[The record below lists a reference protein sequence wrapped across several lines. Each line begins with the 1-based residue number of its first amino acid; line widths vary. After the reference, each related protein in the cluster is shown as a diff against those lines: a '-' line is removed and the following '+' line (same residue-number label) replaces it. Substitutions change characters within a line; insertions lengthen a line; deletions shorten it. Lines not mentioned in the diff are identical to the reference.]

1 MAVLLSDGEM
11 KTRGYT
17 ETISRLITSA
27 KMQAKMKYV
36 LQLDCWTSSERVA
49 TCVSLLFFYLY
60 NISFLSALF
69 SLHSFAFYH
78 QHQVDHHEHDMH
90 EGMLHTNYGRYTL
103 LYYVY
108 RDNRCLRRR
117 K

>member
-69 SLHSFAFYH
+69 LFIPLLSTRSTT
-78 QHQVDHHEHDMH
+78 
-90 EGMLHTNYGRYTL
+90 TNMICMKGCYTQIMVGI
-103 LYYVY
+103 LYYITYIGITDVSE
-108 RDNRCLRRR
+108 DGNNR
-117 K
+117 